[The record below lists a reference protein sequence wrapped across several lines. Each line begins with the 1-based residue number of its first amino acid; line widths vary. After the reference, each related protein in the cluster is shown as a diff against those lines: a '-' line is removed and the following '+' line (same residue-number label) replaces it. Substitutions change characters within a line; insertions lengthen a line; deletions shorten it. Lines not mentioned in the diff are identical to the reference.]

1 MRKRREILRER
12 ESADCK
18 QNQPVFLS
26 FRKLHGPFPSSFPSS
41 SFRFL
46 CLVCSLNVL
55 GVKFSKWRGR
65 KNESW
70 RSPWRDYPINK
81 ISREMQSSSVHW
93 FLLLHH
99 HLHHLSL
106 SSLSSQFFPSLFIW
120 SFLRPHFAP
129 TLSSSSFIILII
141 VAHSKTFPSLF
152 FFTECLSG
160 RNQKDGRNK

>member
-1 MRKRREILRER
+1 MRKRRTGK
-12 ESADCK
+12 SADCK

-26 FRKLHGPFPSSFPSS
+26 FRKLHGPFPFLSFLLISFPLSP
-41 SFRFL
+41 RL
-46 CLVCSLNVL
+46 LPKCS
-55 GVKFSKWRGR
+55 RR
-65 KNESW
+65 KILQMETEGERMNLDV
-70 RSPWRDYPINK
+70 RSLWRDYPINK

-106 SSLSSQFFPSLFIW
+106 FLSSQFFLLSLFIW
-120 SFLRPHFAP
+120 SFLRAHFAP
-129 TLSSSSFIILII
+129 TLFPRSSSFIILII

-152 FFTECLSG
+152 FTECLSG